1 MPKNNLQLW
10 HELQNANVSNST
22 GYMNEFVSSENP
34 LRAGG
39 HVFKDIDI
47 ASRNLKIARM
57 AGDSG
62 GGDVISLEDFRDGLL
77 SGRAAYQADLEKLAQ
92 AQPNNQ
98 QVQDY
103 AYGGRQ

>member
-10 HELQNANVSNST
+10 HDLQNANVSNST
-22 GYMNEFVSSENP
+22 GYMYELVSSENP
-34 LRAGG
+34 LRTGG

-98 QVQDY
+98 QIQDY

>member
-1 MPKNNLQLW
+1 
-10 HELQNANVSNST
+10 
-22 GYMNEFVSSENP
+22 
-34 LRAGG
+34 
-39 HVFKDIDI
+39 
-47 ASRNLKIARM
+47 M

-77 SGRAAYQADLEKLAQ
+77 SGRAAYQSDLEKLAA

>member
-1 MPKNNLQLW
+1 MAKNNLQLW
-10 HELQNANVSNST
+10 HDLQNANVSNSV

-77 SGRAAYQADLEKLAQ
+77 SGRAAYQSDLEKLAA

>member
-1 MPKNNLQLW
+1 MAKTNLEMW
-10 HELQNANVSNST
+10 HELQNADASNSS

-39 HVFKDIDI
+39 HVFKDSDV
-47 ASRNLKIARM
+47 SNRNLKIARM

-77 SGRAAYQADLEKLAQ
+77 SGRAAYQADLEKLAA

>member
-1 MPKNNLQLW
+1 MAKTNLERW

-39 HVFKDIDI
+39 HVFKDSDV
-47 ASRNLKIARM
+47 ANRNLKIARM

-62 GGDVISLEDFRDGLL
+62 GGDVISLEDFREGLL
-77 SGRAAYQADLEKLAQ
+77 SGRAAYQSDLEKLAA